1 MKIKM
6 FTRQKVNRLIVTLA
20 PLCLANIVLVALSKD
35 VYKTIG
41 DDGVTV
47 YSDIAPLKESKVE
60 IVTLDNNNRL
70 PAVSPTMRVRP
81 PDEPK
86 LLLAGIRIV
95 TPKNLEVISMGPGD
109 FTVSVSLVP
118 ALSDK
123 EELELMMDDKPLS
136 VQREVDWN
144 LKNVSRGPHQ
154 LQVIRKR
161 KSGEIVHKSAKV
173 EILVLRPLPARKS
186 R

>member
-1 MKIKM
+1 
-6 FTRQKVNRLIVTLA
+6 
-20 PLCLANIVLVALSKD
+20 
-35 VYKTIG
+35 
-41 DDGVTV
+41 
-47 YSDIAPLKESKVE
+47 
-60 IVTLDNNNRL
+60 
-70 PAVSPTMRVRP
+70 MRVRSTV
-81 PDEPK
+81 EPK
-86 LLLAGIRIV
+86 PLLAGIRFV